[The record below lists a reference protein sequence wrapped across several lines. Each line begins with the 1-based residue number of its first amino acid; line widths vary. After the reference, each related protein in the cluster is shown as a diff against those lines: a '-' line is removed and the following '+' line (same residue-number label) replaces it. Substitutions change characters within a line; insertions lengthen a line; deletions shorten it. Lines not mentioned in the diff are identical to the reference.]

1 MICRSLRIGVQTMR
15 QHYLGID
22 VGTTAVKALVVDESG
37 SVVGDA
43 ESALEVS
50 VPQPGWSEQ
59 NPSDWWQGT
68 VDAVRSGLCAS

>member
-1 MICRSLRIGVQTMR
+1 MR

-50 VPQPGWSEQ
+50 
-59 NPSDWWQGT
+59 
-68 VDAVRSGLCAS
+68 DATTRMVGAGSVGLVARNCRCCSFGLCAS